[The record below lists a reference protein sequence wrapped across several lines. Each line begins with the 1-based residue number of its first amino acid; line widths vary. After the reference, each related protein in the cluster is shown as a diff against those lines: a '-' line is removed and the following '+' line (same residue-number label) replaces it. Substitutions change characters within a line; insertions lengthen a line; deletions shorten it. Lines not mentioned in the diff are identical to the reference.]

1 MRYLSLFSG
10 IGGFE
15 MGIPTDWKSVG
26 FSELN
31 KYASSIYRLH
41 YPNHKEL
48 GDATRIR
55 TRDLDDFEILVG
67 GFPCQAFSIAGQ
79 RKGFQD
85 HRGTLFFEIARILSD
100 KRPRYFLLEN
110 VPNLL
115 GHDNGKTFC
124 EILRICAEI
133 GYDVQ
138 WDVLNSKDF
147 GVPQQRKRVFLIG
160 SIREGRRPEIFP
172 LSGTDFIFDE
182 SQQQRFSWTYE
193 SQKKQRKGN
202 SHDTTIPNAQNG
214 QNGQLRRRGI
224 NQINNP
230 VHSNDRVYDESGLSP
245 TLNTMQGGR
254 RQPFIQMETA
264 NTLDCDAYLRTGA
277 RPRDE
282 NGKPQL
288 KPIGERRIRRLT
300 PTECERLQG
309 FPDGYTTYG
318 IDENKNR
325 TNISDTQRYKCL
337 GNAVTTNVVRAVT
350 QKMEFQIEN

>member
-15 MGIPTDWKSVG
+15 MGIPTDWKSIG

-100 KRPRYFLLEN
+100 KRTRYFLLEN

-124 EILRICAEI
+124 EILRVCAEI

-160 SIREGRRPEIFP
+160 SIREGCRPEIFP

-214 QNGQLRRRGI
+214 ENRQLCGGGI
-224 NQINNP
+224 KQINNP
-230 VHSNDRVYDESGLSP
+230 THSNDRVYDESGLSP
-245 TLNTMQGGR
+245 TLNTMQGCLLYTS
-254 RQPFIQMETA
+254 PS
-264 NTLDCDAYLRTGA
+264 
-277 RPRDE
+277 PRD
-282 NGKPQL
+282 
-288 KPIGERRIRRLT
+288 
-300 PTECERLQG
+300 
-309 FPDGYTTYG
+309 
-318 IDENKNR
+318 
-325 TNISDTQRYKCL
+325 
-337 GNAVTTNVVRAVT
+337 
-350 QKMEFQIEN
+350 